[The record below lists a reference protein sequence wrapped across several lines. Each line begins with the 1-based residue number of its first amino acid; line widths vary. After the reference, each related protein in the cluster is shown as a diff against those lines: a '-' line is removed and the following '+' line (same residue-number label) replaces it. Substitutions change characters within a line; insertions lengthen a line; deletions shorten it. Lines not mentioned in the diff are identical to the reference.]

1 MAIETLHFQPYKYFK
16 SPAAQ
21 AHLIADA
28 MASGDAGYIA
38 DALGI
43 VARRRGMSRLAESTG
58 LNRQALYSA
67 LSADGNP
74 TLNTVLKV
82 LDALD
87 LELTVREKAAA

>member
-1 MAIETLHFQPYKYFK
+1 MTIETIDFEPDKYFK
-16 SPAAQ
+16 SPAAR

-43 VARRRGMSRLAESTG
+43 VARWRGMSNLAESTG

-87 LELTVREKAAA
+87 LELTVRAKRAA